1 MNVYLIRHAETAWS
15 LTGQHTGLTDLPLT
29 ARGEDQARA
38 LAPRLLALD
47 LKHVLVSPRQRASQT
62 CALAELG
69 DVAVVEP
76 DLSEWIYGDF
86 EGLRSVD
93 IRKENPS
100 WNIWQDGCPG
110 GESPAEASARADRLI
125 SHVRTLQGSVAL
137 FSHGQFGA
145 AFVARWV
152 GFALIEGQH
161 FVLRPA
167 SICMLGYDENH
178 PDRPT
183 LEW

>member
-1 MNVYLIRHAETAWS
+1 MNAYLIRHAETAWS
-15 LTGQHTGLTDLPLT
+15 LTGQHTGVTDLPLT
-29 ARGEDQARA
+29 TQGEDQARA

-47 LKHVLVSPRQRASQT
+47 LKHVLVSPRQRARQT
-62 CALAELG
+62 CTLAGLG
-69 DVAVVEP
+69 AVAVVEP

-86 EGLRSVD
+86 ESLRSVD
-93 IRKENPS
+93 IRKEYPS

-110 GESPAEASARADRLI
+110 GESPAEVSARADRLI
-125 SHVRTLQGSVAL
+125 SRVRILQGSVAL

-152 GFALIEGQH
+152 GLALIEGQH
-161 FVLRPA
+161 FVLHP
-167 SICMLGYDENH
+167 SSVCMLGYDAIH